1 MTNFTAK
8 NCEETGGGCGC
19 GLKSPHVAD
28 ALHARLLEL
37 GVPVQKVFCLG
48 ADSTVGNTGILVSA
62 RINRIFTVF
71 HHLQGVCINC
81 HQ

>member
-8 NCEETGGGCGC
+8 NCEETDGGCGC

-48 ADSTVGNTGILVSA
+48 ADSTVGNTGISV
-62 RINRIFTVF
+62 
-71 HHLQGVCINC
+71 
-81 HQ
+81 